1 MSNTGRFDRN
11 NNRREGREG
20 RDGFKRDN
28 NFKREGGF
36 KRENNFRR
44 DNNFKRPERPAK
56 EFEERPVTAAS
67 EQERP
72 EAPENLVVGRNAVRE
87 VLRSGRD
94 VEKLMVAKGDVS
106 GSMRE
111 LINLAKDCNVIVHE
125 VDRRKLDDLAP
136 NHQGIA
142 AYVSMYQY
150 ASVEDILAL
159 AAERGE
165 DPFVIVL
172 DGITDPHNLGAI
184 VRSADCMGAHGVII
198 PERRAVGLTPAAMKA
213 AAGAL
218 EWVKVARVTNIT
230 RTLESLKEK
239 NIWAYATDMNGENM
253 YRVNFGGGVA
263 LVIGAEGDG
272 VSRLVKETCDQ
283 TVCIPMKG
291 HIDSLNAS
299 VAAGILMAEVAR
311 QRA

>member
-1 MSNTGRFDRN
+1 MSNTGRNDRN
-11 NNRREGREG
+11 NGNRR
-20 RDGFKRDN
+20 N
-28 NFKREGGF
+28 NG
-36 KRENNFRR
+36 NFRR
-44 DNNFKRPERPAK
+44 PPRPAQ
-56 EFEERPVTAAS
+56 EREREERVAS
-67 EQERP
+67 APAFEQERP
-72 EAPENLVVGRNAVRE
+72 EMPENLVVGRNAVRE

-94 VEKLMVAKGDVS
+94 IEKLMVAKGDLG
-106 GSMRE
+106 GSIRE
-111 LINLAKDCNVIVHE
+111 LINLAKDNNVIVHE

-142 AYVSMYQY
+142 AFVSMYKY
-150 ASVEDILAL
+150 AEVSDILTL

-165 DPFVIVL
+165 DPFIIVL

-253 YRVNFGGGVA
+253 YRVNFSGGVA

-299 VAAGILMAEVAR
+299 VAAGILMAEVAH
-311 QRA
+311 QRAK

>member
-1 MSNTGRFDRN
+1 MSNTGRVDRN
-11 NNRREGREG
+11 NNGNRR
-20 RDGFKRDN
+20 N
-28 NFKREGGF
+28 GG
-36 KRENNFRR
+36 NFRR
-44 DNNFKRPERPAK
+44 PPRPAQ
-56 EFEERPVTAAS
+56 EREERVNPAPAL

-94 VEKLMVAKGDVS
+94 IEKLMVAKGDLG
-106 GSMRE
+106 GSIRE
-111 LINLAKDCNVIVHE
+111 LINLAKDNNVIVHE

-142 AYVSMYQY
+142 AFVSMYKY
-150 ASVEDILAL
+150 AEVSDILAL
-159 AAERGE
+159 AEERGE
-165 DPFVIVL
+165 DPFIIVL

-239 NIWAYATDMNGENM
+239 NIWTYATDMNGENM
-253 YRVNFGGGVA
+253 YRVNFKGGVA

-272 VSRLVKETCDQ
+272 VSRLVKETCAV

-299 VAAGILMAEVAR
+299 VAAGILMAEVAH

>member
-1 MSNTGRFDRN
+1 MSNTGRFDK
-11 NNRREGREG
+11 NRRI
-20 RDGFKRDN
+20 
-28 NFKREGGF
+28 
-36 KRENNFRR
+36 NNFRKPQQSR
-44 DNNFKRPERPAK
+44 EREDAVNAPA
-56 EFEERPVTAAS
+56 ERLEVS
-67 EQERP
+67 
-72 EAPENLVVGRNAVRE
+72 ENLVVGRNAVRE
-87 VLRSGRD
+87 VLRAGRD
-94 VEKLMVAKGDVS
+94 IEKLMVAKGDLG

-111 LINLAKDCNVIVHE
+111 LINLARENNVIVHE
-125 VDRRKLDDLAP
+125 VDRRKLDELAP

-142 AYVSMYQY
+142 AFVSMYKY
-150 ASVEDILAL
+150 AEVQEILDL

-165 DPFVIVL
+165 DPFLIVL
-172 DGITDPHNLGAI
+172 DGITDQHNLGAI

-230 RTLESLKEK
+230 RTLETLKEK

-253 YRVNFGGGVA
+253 YRVNFKGGVA
-263 LVIGAEGDG
+263 LVIGAEGEG
-272 VSRLVKETCDQ
+272 VSRLVKETCDV